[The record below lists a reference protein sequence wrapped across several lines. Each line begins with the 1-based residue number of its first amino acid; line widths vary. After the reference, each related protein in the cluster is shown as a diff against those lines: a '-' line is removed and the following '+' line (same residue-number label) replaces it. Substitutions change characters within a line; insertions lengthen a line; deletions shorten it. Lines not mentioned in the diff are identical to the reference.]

1 MPLYCAGRQTAP
13 FRAAVAA
20 ILLSGCAALPNQQG
34 AQSKDEPKP
43 APETQAPTDNQGAV
57 TSAPVI
63 RDLARAEPATSAWT
77 FLERALD
84 AKNAQAQLLF
94 LASAQR
100 FLQTTRLEEAEVVL
114 NRAQFQSAE
123 PWIVRQHTLMRA
135 ALALVEKDL
144 SKTQRLLARAEHAE
158 PDNSQWL
165 LHNDLKLQSLF
176 AEEKHVEALSLINR
190 LSLNDRTA
198 SDVDI
203 LLHRVFNALSM
214 LSFDQLGLLKQQ
226 PDMTR
231 DNIAWI
237 DLAQVSS
244 DAAWKLEALRR
255 DLDNWSAEY
264 PGHRATA
271 IATTLRP
278 ALCASANPDSIA
290 LLLPMTSPFSKAASA
305 FHDGF
310 MHLHDGDRPA
320 SRPLVSLY
328 DFGEDTESVG
338 DVYRTA
344 VAAGADLVIGPLG
357 RDAVSNLMARS
368 TLTVPTLLLGSDN
381 TPKAPNAFFVDLS
394 RRSEAQLLVTHAR
407 SRGLKHALVLYTLT
421 QATKAAADAAS
432 QAWQDQ
438 GGIITETVIV
448 DSTRSDF
455 SEMISRMLGLSQ
467 AEEQT
472 KILQSVL
479 TDALPVTILPRI
491 RQDLDVIFLFA
502 DQNTARLLKP
512 QIDFHH
518 AGKLPI
524 YAQNAVF
531 TGTPDPVNDLD
542 LEGILFSD
550 MPWFVRRTGRF
561 ERSDKKFTG
570 TAHYQGSGIDRLFA
584 LGMDAYRLGCQI
596 PKRPAD
602 SAWRYA
608 GASGTFLMQDDGM
621 IQRQPDWVIF
631 RQGIPEPFAP
641 VIAH

>member
-135 ALALVEKDL
+135 ALALAEKDL

-158 PDNSQWL
+158 LDNSQWL
-165 LHNDLKLQSLF
+165 LLNDLKLQSLF

>member
-135 ALALVEKDL
+135 ALALAEKDL
-144 SKTQRLLARAEHAE
+144 SKTQRLLARAENAE
-158 PDNSQWL
+158 LDNSQWL
-165 LHNDLKLQSLF
+165 LLNDLKLQSLF

-608 GASGTFLMQDDGM
+608 GASGTFSLQDDGM

>member
-1 MPLYCAGRQTAP
+1 MPLYCAGRRTAP

-20 ILLSGCAALPNQQG
+20 ILLSGCAALPNQQET
-34 AQSKDEPKP
+34 QSQDEPKP

-63 RDLARAEPATSAWT
+63 RDLARAEPATSAWA
-77 FLERALD
+77 FLERALN
-84 AKNAQAQLLF
+84 AKSSQAQLLF

-100 FLQTTRLEEAEVVL
+100 FLQTTRLEEAEIVL
-114 NRAQFQSAE
+114 NRGHFESAE

-135 ALALVEKDL
+135 ALALAEKDL
-144 SKTQRLLARAEHAE
+144 SKTQRLLVRAENTE
-158 PDNSQWL
+158 LDNSQWL
-165 LHNDLKLQSLF
+165 LLNDLKLQSLF
-176 AEEKHVEALSLINR
+176 AEEKHIEALSLINR
-190 LSLNDRTA
+190 LSLSGRTGA
-198 SDVDI
+198 DVDI

-214 LSFDQLGLLKQQ
+214 LSFDELGLLKQQ
-226 PDMTR
+226 PDITK

-237 DLAQVSS
+237 NLAQVSS
-244 DAAWKLEALRR
+244 DAAWQLEALRR
-255 DLDNWSAEY
+255 DLDNWSADY

-271 IATTLRP
+271 IATALRP
-278 ALCASANPDSIA
+278 ALCTSPSPASIA

-328 DFGEDTESVG
+328 DFGEDTESIG

-344 VAAGADLVIGPLG
+344 VEAGTDLVIGPLG
-357 RDAVSNLMARS
+357 RDAVSNLMAHS

-394 RRSEAQLLVTHAR
+394 RRSEARSLVTHAR

-421 QATKAAADAAS
+421 QATKAAADAAT

-438 GGIITETVIV
+438 GGIITDTVIV

-455 SEMISRMLGLSQ
+455 SELISRMLGLSQ

-472 KILQSVL
+472 KTLQSVL
-479 TDALPVTILPRI
+479 TDALPITVLPRI

-524 YAQNAVF
+524 YSQNAVF

-561 ERSDKKFTG
+561 ERSDKTLTG
-570 TAHYQGSGIDRLFA
+570 TARYQGSGIDRLFA

-596 PKRPAD
+596 PKSRKN

-608 GASGTFLMQDDGM
+608 GASGTFSLQDDG
-621 IQRQPDWVIF
+621 IIERQPDWVIF
-631 RQGIPEPFAP
+631 RQGIPEPFTP
-641 VIAH
+641 VITR

>member
-135 ALALVEKDL
+135 ALALAEKDL

-158 PDNSQWL
+158 LDNSQWL
-165 LHNDLKLQSLF
+165 LLNDLKLQSLF

-641 VIAH
+641 VIAR

>member
-1 MPLYCAGRQTAP
+1 MPLYCAGRRTAP

-20 ILLSGCAALPNQQG
+20 ILLSGCAALPNQQE

-43 APETQAPTDNQGAV
+43 APDTQARTNNQSAV

-77 FLERALD
+77 FLERALN
-84 AKNAQAQLLF
+84 AKSSQAQQLF

-100 FLQTTRLEEAEVVL
+100 FLQTTRLEEAKVVL

-123 PWIVRQHTLMRA
+123 SWIVRQHTLMQA
-135 ALALVEKDL
+135 ALALAEKDL
-144 SKTQRLLARAEHAE
+144 SKTQRLLARAENAE
-158 PDNSQWL
+158 LDNSQWL
-165 LHNDLKLQSLF
+165 LLNDLKLQSLF

-190 LSLNDRTA
+190 LSLNGRTD

-203 LLHRVFNALSM
+203 LRHRVFNTLSM
-214 LSFDQLGLLKQQ
+214 LSFDELGLLKQQ
-226 PDMTR
+226 PGMTK

-244 DAAWKLEALRR
+244 DAAWQLEALRR
-255 DLDNWSAEY
+255 DLDNWSADY

-271 IATTLRP
+271 IATALRP
-278 ALCASANPDSIA
+278 VLCASPNPASIA

-310 MHLHDGDRPA
+310 MHLHDGDHPA

-328 DFGEDTESVG
+328 DFGEDTDTIG

-344 VAAGADLVIGPLG
+344 IEAGADLVIGPLG
-357 RDAVSNLMARS
+357 RDAVSNLMTHS

-381 TPKAPNAFFVDLS
+381 TQKAPNAFSVDLS
-394 RRSEAQLLVTHAR
+394 RRSEAQSLVAHAR

-421 QATKAAADAAS
+421 KATKAAADAAT

-438 GGIITETVIV
+438 GGVITDNVIV

-491 RQDLDVIFLFA
+491 RQDLDVIFLFV
-502 DQNTARLLKP
+502 DQNTARMLKP

-524 YAQNAVF
+524 YSQNTVL
-531 TGTPDPVNDLD
+531 TGTPNPVNDLD

-561 ERSDKKFTG
+561 ERSAETLTG
-570 TAHYQGSGIDRLFA
+570 TARYQGSGSDRLFA

-596 PKRPAD
+596 PKSRAN

-608 GASGTFLMQDDGM
+608 GASGTFSLQEDG
-621 IQRQPDWVIF
+621 IIRRQPDWVIF
-631 RQGIPEPFAP
+631 RQGIPEPFTP
-641 VIAH
+641 VIAR

>member
-1 MPLYCAGRQTAP
+1 MALYCAGRWTAP
-13 FRAAVAA
+13 FRVAVAD
-20 ILLSGCAALPNQQG
+20 ILLSGCAALPNPQEV
-34 AQSKDEPKP
+34 QSKDEPKP
-43 APETQAPTDNQGAV
+43 APETQARTNNQGAV

-84 AKNAQAQLLF
+84 AKDSQAQLLF

-100 FLQTTRLEEAEVVL
+100 FLQTTRLEQAEVVL

-135 ALALVEKDL
+135 ALALAERDL
-144 SKTQRLLARAEHAE
+144 SKTQRLLARAENAE
-158 PDNSQWL
+158 LDNSQWL
-165 LHNDLKLQSLF
+165 LLNDLKLQNLF

-190 LSLNDRTA
+190 LSLNNRTA

-203 LLHRVFNALSM
+203 LLHRVFNALSI
-214 LSFDQLGLLKQQ
+214 LSVDQLGLLKQQ

-244 DAAWKLEALRR
+244 DAAWKLEALGR
-255 DLDNWSAEY
+255 DLDSWSAEY

-271 IATTLRP
+271 IATALRP
-278 ALCASANPDSIA
+278 ALCGSPSPASIA
-290 LLLPMTSPFSKAASA
+290 LLLPMTSPFSKAAAA

-328 DFGEDTESVG
+328 DFGEDSDTIG

-344 VAAGADLVIGPLG
+344 IEAGADLVIGPLG
-357 RDAVSNLMARS
+357 RDAVSNLMAHS
-368 TLTVPTLLLGSDN
+368 TLTVPPLLLGSDN
-381 TPKAPNAFFVDLS
+381 TQKAPNAFSVDLS
-394 RRSEAQLLVTHAR
+394 RRSEAQSLVAHAR

-421 QATKAAADAAS
+421 KATKAAADAAT
-432 QAWQDQ
+432 QAGQDQ
-438 GGIITETVIV
+438 GGVITDNVIV

-491 RQDLDVIFLFA
+491 RQDLDVIFLFV

-524 YAQNAVF
+524 YSQNTVF

-561 ERSDKKFTG
+561 ERSAETLTG
-570 TAHYQGSGIDRLFA
+570 TARYQGSGIDRLFA

-596 PKRPAD
+596 PKSRAN

-608 GASGTFLMQDDGM
+608 GASGTFSLQEDG
-621 IQRQPDWVIF
+621 IIRRQPDWVIF
-631 RQGIPEPFAP
+631 RQGIPEPFTP
-641 VIAH
+641 VIAR

>member
-1 MPLYCAGRQTAP
+1 MPLYCAGRRTAP
-13 FRAAVAA
+13 FRAAFAA
-20 ILLSGCAALPNQQG
+20 ILLSGCAALPNQQE
-34 AQSKDEPKP
+34 AQSKDEPEP
-43 APETQAPTDNQGAV
+43 APEAQAPTDNQGGV

-63 RDLARAEPATSAWT
+63 RDVARAEPATSAWT
-77 FLERALD
+77 FLERALS
-84 AKNAQAQLLF
+84 AKNSQAQLLF

-100 FLQTTRLEEAEVVL
+100 FLQTTRLEEAKVVL
-114 NRAQFQSAE
+114 NRAQFQSAG

-135 ALALVEKDL
+135 ALALAEEDS
-144 SKTQRLLARAEHAE
+144 SKTRRLLARVEDGE
-158 PDNSQWL
+158 LDNSQWL
-165 LHNDLKLQSLF
+165 LLNDLKLQSLF
-176 AEEKHVEALSLINR
+176 AEEKHVEALNLINR
-190 LSLNDRTA
+190 ISFNGRTG

-214 LSFDQLGLLKQQ
+214 LSFDELGLLKQQ
-226 PDMTR
+226 PDMTK
-231 DNIAWI
+231 DDIAWI

-244 DAAWKLEALRR
+244 DAAWQLEALRR
-255 DLDNWSAEY
+255 DLDNWSADY

-271 IATTLRP
+271 IATALRP
-278 ALCASANPDSIA
+278 ALCASPSPASIA
-290 LLLPMTSPFSKAASA
+290 LLLPMTSPFTKAASA

-328 DFGEDTESVG
+328 DFGEDTESIG

-344 VAAGADLVIGPLG
+344 VEAGADLVIGPLG
-357 RDAVSNLMARS
+357 RDAVSNLMAHS
-368 TLTVPTLLLGSDN
+368 TMTVPTLLLGSDN

-394 RRSEAQLLVTHAR
+394 RRSEAQSLVTHAR

-421 QATKAAADAAS
+421 QATKAAADAAT

-438 GGIITETVIV
+438 GGIITDTVIV

-472 KILQSVL
+472 KTLQSVL
-479 TDALPVTILPRI
+479 TDALPITVLPRI

-524 YAQNAVF
+524 YSQNAVF

-561 ERSDKKFTG
+561 ERSDNTLTG
-570 TAHYQGSGIDRLFA
+570 TARYQGSGIDRLFA

-596 PKRPAD
+596 PKSPAN
-602 SAWRYA
+602 SAWRYV
-608 GASGTFLMQDDGM
+608 GASGTFSLQNDGI
-621 IQRQPDWVIF
+621 IQRHPDWVIF
-631 RQGIPEPFAP
+631 RQGIPELFAP
-641 VIAH
+641 VIAR

>member
-1 MPLYCAGRQTAP
+1 M
-13 FRAAVAA
+13 
-20 ILLSGCAALPNQQG
+20 
-34 AQSKDEPKP
+34 
-43 APETQAPTDNQGAV
+43 
-57 TSAPVI
+57 PVI
-63 RDLARAEPATSAWT
+63 RDVARAEPATSAWT
-77 FLERALD
+77 FLERALS
-84 AKNAQAQLLF
+84 AKNSQAQLLF

-100 FLQTTRLEEAEVVL
+100 FLQTTRLEEAKVVL
-114 NRAQFQSAE
+114 NRAQFQSAG

-135 ALALVEKDL
+135 ALALAEEDS
-144 SKTQRLLARAEHAE
+144 SKTRRLLARVEDGE
-158 PDNSQWL
+158 LDNSQWL
-165 LHNDLKLQSLF
+165 LLNDLKLQSLF
-176 AEEKHVEALSLINR
+176 AEEKHVEALNLINR
-190 LSLNDRTA
+190 ISFNGRTG

-214 LSFDQLGLLKQQ
+214 LSFDELGLLKQQ
-226 PDMTR
+226 PDMTK
-231 DNIAWI
+231 DDIAWI

-244 DAAWKLEALRR
+244 DAAWQLEALRR
-255 DLDNWSAEY
+255 DLDNWSADY

-271 IATTLRP
+271 IATALRP
-278 ALCASANPDSIA
+278 ALCASPSPASIA
-290 LLLPMTSPFSKAASA
+290 LLLPMTSPFTKAASA

-328 DFGEDTESVG
+328 DFGEDTESIG

-344 VAAGADLVIGPLG
+344 VEAGADLVIGPLG
-357 RDAVSNLMARS
+357 RDAVSNLMAHS
-368 TLTVPTLLLGSDN
+368 TMTVPTLLLGSDN

-394 RRSEAQLLVTHAR
+394 RRSEAQSLVTHAR

-421 QATKAAADAAS
+421 QATKAAADAAT

-438 GGIITETVIV
+438 GGIITDTVIV

-472 KILQSVL
+472 KTLQSVL
-479 TDALPVTILPRI
+479 TDALPITVLPRI

-524 YAQNAVF
+524 YSQNAVF

-561 ERSDKKFTG
+561 ERSDNTLTG
-570 TAHYQGSGIDRLFA
+570 TTRYQGSGIDRLFA

-596 PKRPAD
+596 PKSPAN
-602 SAWRYA
+602 SAWRYV
-608 GASGTFLMQDDGM
+608 GASGTFSLQNDGI
-621 IQRQPDWVIF
+621 IQRHPDWVIF
-631 RQGIPEPFAP
+631 RQGIPELFAP
-641 VIAH
+641 VIAR

>member
-1 MPLYCAGRQTAP
+1 M
-13 FRAAVAA
+13 
-20 ILLSGCAALPNQQG
+20 
-34 AQSKDEPKP
+34 
-43 APETQAPTDNQGAV
+43 
-57 TSAPVI
+57 PVI
-63 RDLARAEPATSAWT
+63 RDVARAEPATSAWT
-77 FLERALD
+77 FLERALS
-84 AKNAQAQLLF
+84 AKNSQAQLLF

-100 FLQTTRLEEAEVVL
+100 FLQTTRLEEAKVVL
-114 NRAQFQSAE
+114 NRAQFQSAG

-135 ALALVEKDL
+135 ALALAEEDS
-144 SKTQRLLARAEHAE
+144 SKTRRLLARVEDGE
-158 PDNSQWL
+158 LDNSQWL
-165 LHNDLKLQSLF
+165 LLNDLKLQSLF
-176 AEEKHVEALSLINR
+176 AEEKHVEALNLINR
-190 LSLNDRTA
+190 ISFNGRTGF
-198 SDVDI
+198 DVDI

-214 LSFDQLGLLKQQ
+214 LSLDELGLLKQR
-226 PDMTR
+226 PDMTK
-231 DNIAWI
+231 DDIAWI
-237 DLAQVSS
+237 DLAKVSS
-244 DAAWKLEALRR
+244 DAAWQLEALRR
-255 DLDNWSAEY
+255 DLDNWSADY

-271 IATTLRP
+271 IATALRP
-278 ALCASANPDSIA
+278 ALCASPSPASIA
-290 LLLPMTSPFSKAASA
+290 LLLPMTSPFTKAASA

-328 DFGEDTESVG
+328 DFGEDTESIG

-344 VAAGADLVIGPLG
+344 VEAGADLVIGPLG
-357 RDAVSNLMARS
+357 RDAVSNLMAHS
-368 TLTVPTLLLGSDN
+368 TMTVPTLLLGSDN

-394 RRSEAQLLVTHAR
+394 RRSEAQSLVTHAR

-421 QATKAAADAAS
+421 QATKAAADAAT

-438 GGIITETVIV
+438 GGIITDTVIV

-455 SEMISRMLGLSQ
+455 SELISRMLGLSQ

-472 KILQSVL
+472 KTLQSVL
-479 TDALPVTILPRI
+479 TDALPITVLPRI

-524 YAQNAVF
+524 YSQNAVF

-561 ERSDKKFTG
+561 ERSDNTLTG
-570 TAHYQGSGIDRLFA
+570 TTRYQGSGIDRLFA

-596 PKRPAD
+596 PKSPAN
-602 SAWRYA
+602 SAWRYV
-608 GASGTFLMQDDGM
+608 GASGTFSLQNDGI
-621 IQRQPDWVIF
+621 IQRHPDWVIF
-631 RQGIPEPFAP
+631 RQGIPELFAP
-641 VIAH
+641 VIAR

>member
-1 MPLYCAGRQTAP
+1 MPLYCAGRRTAP
-13 FRAAVAA
+13 FRAAFAA
-20 ILLSGCAALPNQQG
+20 ILLSGCAALPNQQE
-34 AQSKDEPKP
+34 AQSKDEPEP
-43 APETQAPTDNQGAV
+43 APKAQAPTDNQGGV

-63 RDLARAEPATSAWT
+63 RDVARAEPATSAWT
-77 FLERALD
+77 FLERALS
-84 AKNAQAQLLF
+84 AKNSQAQLLF

-100 FLQTTRLEEAEVVL
+100 FLQTTRLEEAKVVL
-114 NRAQFQSAE
+114 NRAQFQSAG

-135 ALALVEKDL
+135 ALALAEEDS
-144 SKTQRLLARAEHAE
+144 SKTRRLLARVEDGE
-158 PDNSQWL
+158 LDNSQWL
-165 LHNDLKLQSLF
+165 LLNDLKLQSLF
-176 AEEKHVEALSLINR
+176 AEEKHVEALNLINR
-190 LSLNDRTA
+190 ISFNGRTG

-214 LSFDQLGLLKQQ
+214 LSFDELGLLKQQ
-226 PDMTR
+226 PDMTK
-231 DNIAWI
+231 DDIAWI

-244 DAAWKLEALRR
+244 DAAWQLEALRR
-255 DLDNWSAEY
+255 DLDNWSADY

-271 IATTLRP
+271 IATALRP
-278 ALCASANPDSIA
+278 ALCASPSPASIA
-290 LLLPMTSPFSKAASA
+290 LLLPMTSPFTKAASA

-328 DFGEDTESVG
+328 DFGEDTESIG

-344 VAAGADLVIGPLG
+344 VEAGADLVIGPLG
-357 RDAVSNLMARS
+357 RDAVSNLMAHS
-368 TLTVPTLLLGSDN
+368 TMTVPTLLLGSDN

-394 RRSEAQLLVTHAR
+394 RRSEAQSLVTHAR

-421 QATKAAADAAS
+421 QATKAAADAAT

-438 GGIITETVIV
+438 GGIITDTVIV

-472 KILQSVL
+472 KTLQSVL
-479 TDALPVTILPRI
+479 TDALPITVLPRI

-524 YAQNAVF
+524 YSQNAVF

-561 ERSDKKFTG
+561 ERSDNTLTG
-570 TAHYQGSGIDRLFA
+570 TTRYQGSGIDRLFA

-596 PKRPAD
+596 PKSPAN
-602 SAWRYA
+602 SAWRYV
-608 GASGTFLMQDDGM
+608 GASGTFSLQNDGI
-621 IQRQPDWVIF
+621 IQRHPDWVIF
-631 RQGIPEPFAP
+631 RQGIPELFAP
-641 VIAH
+641 VIAR

>member
-1 MPLYCAGRQTAP
+1 MPLYCAGRRIAP
-13 FRAAVAA
+13 FQAAVAA

-63 RDLARAEPATSAWT
+63 RDLARAEPATSAWA
-77 FLERALD
+77 FLERALN
-84 AKNAQAQLLF
+84 AKSSQAQLLF

-100 FLQTTRLEEAEVVL
+100 FLQTTRLEEAEIVL
-114 NRAQFQSAE
+114 NRAHFESAE

-135 ALALVEKDL
+135 ALALAEKDL
-144 SKTQRLLARAEHAE
+144 SKTQRLLVRAENAE
-158 PDNSQWL
+158 LDNSQWL
-165 LHNDLKLQSLF
+165 LLNDLKLQSLF

-190 LSLNDRTA
+190 LSLNGRTG

-203 LLHRVFNALSM
+203 LLDRVFNALSM

-255 DLDNWSAEY
+255 DLDNWSADY
-264 PGHRATA
+264 PGHRAAA
-271 IATTLRP
+271 IATALRP
-278 ALCASANPDSIA
+278 ALCALPSPASIA

-328 DFGEDTESVG
+328 DFGEDTESIG
-338 DVYRTA
+338 EVYRTA
-344 VAAGADLVIGPLG
+344 IEAGADLVIGPLG
-357 RDAVSNLMARS
+357 RDAVSNLMAHS

-394 RRSEAQLLVTHAR
+394 RRSEAQLLVAHAR

-421 QATKAAADAAS
+421 QATKAAADAAT

-438 GGIITETVIV
+438 GGIITDTVIV

-472 KILQSVL
+472 RILQSVL
-479 TDALPVTILPRI
+479 TDALPITILPRI

-518 AGKLPI
+518 AGRLPI
-524 YAQNAVF
+524 YSQNAVF
-531 TGTPDPVNDLD
+531 PGTPDPVNDLD

-561 ERSDKKFTG
+561 ERSADTLTG
-570 TAHYQGSGIDRLFA
+570 TARYQGSGIDRLFA

-596 PKRPAD
+596 PKSPPD
-602 SAWRYA
+602 PAWRYA
-608 GASGTFLMQDDGM
+608 GASGTFFLQDDGM

-631 RQGIPEPFAP
+631 RQGIPEPFVP
-641 VIAH
+641 VIPR

>member
-1 MPLYCAGRQTAP
+1 
-13 FRAAVAA
+13 
-20 ILLSGCAALPNQQG
+20 
-34 AQSKDEPKP
+34 
-43 APETQAPTDNQGAV
+43 
-57 TSAPVI
+57 
-63 RDLARAEPATSAWT
+63 
-77 FLERALD
+77 
-84 AKNAQAQLLF
+84 
-94 LASAQR
+94 
-100 FLQTTRLEEAEVVL
+100 
-114 NRAQFQSAE
+114 
-123 PWIVRQHTLMRA
+123 
-135 ALALVEKDL
+135 
-144 SKTQRLLARAEHAE
+144 
-158 PDNSQWL
+158 
-165 LHNDLKLQSLF
+165 
-176 AEEKHVEALSLINR
+176 
-190 LSLNDRTA
+190 
-198 SDVDI
+198 
-203 LLHRVFNALSM
+203 M

-421 QATKAAADAAS
+421 QATKAAADAAT

-438 GGIITETVIV
+438 GGIITDTVIV

-561 ERSDKKFTG
+561 ERSDKKLTG

-631 RQGIPEPFAP
+631 RQGIPEPFVP
-641 VIAH
+641 VIPR